1 LGRHRRPHRRRLSR
15 AALGARRGAAGDI
28 IPRGEDSQSVLIYVF
43 FGGGNDRSVAAV
55 RIKLAGGLGNRAAG
69 RAWFCPP
76 FESRVLHCD
85 SRAMHHQMDGKNG
98 WAALGDNGSDLLEL
112 LEFRRTD
119 VNLCQQTNG
128 PEFGARLSVHPRAN
142 ACSAHRTP
150 SEAKSGDMGR
160 SPRPPVFAALIR
172 PAFPAA

>member
-1 LGRHRRPHRRRLSR
+1 
-15 AALGARRGAAGDI
+15 
-28 IPRGEDSQSVLIYVF
+28 
-43 FGGGNDRSVAAV
+43 
-55 RIKLAGGLGNRAAG
+55 
-69 RAWFCPP
+69 
-76 FESRVLHCD
+76 
-85 SRAMHHQMDGKNG
+85 MHHQMDGKNG

-150 SEAKSGDMGR
+150 SEANVLLIGRTLRAPAVATWAGHLARQSSPLLSAQHFQPPKRFSLAQSAYGGKGGDSLLTGFR
-160 SPRPPVFAALIR
+160 FAA
-172 PAFPAA
+172 FPVVNRQR